1 MNTITARIQL
11 INSYKPLFTT
21 KDKPLRTRIVNCQI
35 ALYFSGILFL
45 VTSSIGFLTIL
56 IELAGIQDVFEWN
69 KMGYLA
75 LLLIGSSF
83 NFQNSVYQYLLLKH
97 IQFLKNN
104 SEQFVE
110 WEINKTLQ
118 KIIKQLNKPIKSKIL
133 IVTAGCIITG
143 AFLNFSGNS
152 QFDFWNFFKIP
163 FVLYT
168 FYFLKLFW
176 NKYKQLIEHL
186 IQVEIESQLTIQP
199 PNTSR

>member
-11 INSYKPLFTT
+11 INSYKPLLTT
-21 KDKPLRTRIVNCQI
+21 KNKPLRTRIVNCQI
-35 ALYFSGILFL
+35 ALYFLGILFL
-45 VTSSIGFLTIL
+45 ATSSIGFVTIL
-56 IELAGIQDVFEWN
+56 IELVGIQDVFEWN

-133 IVTAGCIITG
+133 IVTAGSIITG
-143 AFLNFSGNS
+143 AFLNFSGNY
-152 QFDFWNFFKIP
+152 QFNYWNFFKIP
-163 FVLYT
+163 FIFYT
-168 FYFLKLFW
+168 IYFLKLFW
-176 NKYKQLIEHL
+176 YKYKQLVEHL
-186 IQVEIESQLTIQP
+186 TQVEIESQLTIQP

>member
-11 INSYKPLFTT
+11 INSYKPLLTT

-45 VTSSIGFLTIL
+45 ATSSIGFVTIL
-56 IELAGIQDVFEWN
+56 LELIGIQDVFGWN
-69 KMGYLA
+69 KIGYLI
-75 LLLIGSSF
+75 LLSIGSSF

-118 KIIKQLNKPIKSKIL
+118 KIIKQLNKPINSKIL
-133 IVTAGCIITG
+133 IGTAILLITG
-143 AFLNFSGNS
+143 VFLNFSGNS

-163 FVLYT
+163 FVFYT

-176 NKYKQLIEHL
+176 NKYKQLVEHL